1 MAKNKQSIKFEAD
14 TSGLKKEIKEME
26 KSITSLNKELKLNQE
41 QLKGNENDSNLLTT
55 RVETLSKKYEE
66 QTKVVENTNKVY
78 EKSVE
83 LFGENSKEAQSW
95 KDRLVEAETK
105 QQKIKNA
112 LDEAN
117 KKLAEQSS
125 NLIENG
131 KKWQEQGQTISKV
144 GDKIEKVGNKLSI
157 ISAGVGAIAGGSLK
171 ASMDFESAF
180 TGVEKTVDGTTEQ
193 LANLKQG
200 ILDMSTEL
208 PSSAVEIS
216 AVAESAGQ
224 LGIQTDNVLAFTRT
238 MIDLGNSTNLS
249 ADEASSSLAKFA
261 NIVNMSA
268 DDYDKLGSVIV
279 DLGNNFATTERDIV
293 EMGTRLASTGEL
305 TGLSESQIMGLATA
319 ISSVGIEAEA
329 GGSAMS
335 KLLQKMST
343 AVETGKSG
351 KLSLEDLAKVSGK
364 TAKEF
369 KKAFQEDSAQALSSF
384 IEGLNNTERNGKSAI
399 AVLQDLGLTDVRM
412 TNTILSLSNAHGV
425 MSNALKT
432 ADKAWKEN
440 KALTVEASKR
450 YGTTESQLKTLK
462 NEVVKLGIEFGNEL
476 APSLRTIIQDAK
488 PLLSTVSSAIK
499 KFSELD
505 STTKQNIVRA
515 GAFVTAIGPV
525 TKVLGQVTSGV
536 GSVTS
541 SIGKVTEAVGV
552 MKTGVK
558 SSNSEVNMLASAFTT
573 MSGTAGIAT
582 IGVTALAVSV
592 GAVIAYYK
600 NATKATDDLKKSTD
614 ESLKSYNECTG
625 AINNNMQAK
634 LNDIDRSQ
642 ILRQELEK
650 IVDENGKIK
659 EGYEA
664 RAKVIVNELSKSLG
678 TEIKI
683 TDNVIDKY
691 KDLQK
696 EIDNLILKKKSEAI
710 LSANEEKYTKAWDNR
725 TQKAQELLDL
735 EVKINDEQ
743 KKLDEL
749 NQSLKNDRSGSL
761 SKSFKLEL
769 DISATEKNL
778 ENLRNSYNNTKK
790 EVEGYTRDINDY
802 NYASQLVAEN
812 TTESLT
818 KLIDSTGRTYQKN
831 GETVAVTYKQ
841 MIQEQQT
848 YLSISEELQ
857 KQAVDSNNTAEEEKT
872 KKQIEETKT
881 RITNLIDELE
891 HHTSL
896 VEENT
901 PDVVEAWKYLA
912 TNSYET
918 YAKKIADMP
927 EDTRQKIQELTG
939 EIALGTPGAE
949 IASRTLAIRVTDE
962 LEKST
967 EARKSALETLQGFMS
982 GLTDDEQR
990 ELLKE
995 AGIEDV
1001 DEVMK
1006 GIKEGNLSE
1015 EQGKNVLKGILNG
1028 LNDENWN
1035 SQLRAKASGLAK
1047 QLSGLLEITPKI
1059 GAVQGASQALATIQ
1073 AVQQKASGHADG
1085 LAYVPYNNYVARL
1098 HEGER
1103 VLSKKENAE
1112 YIRNNISNKNSRS
1125 VTVNIYPQTMTEGEM
1140 HKISRFVDREWGGR
1154 N

>member
-1 MAKNKQSIKFEAD
+1 MSKNKQSIKLEAD
-14 TSGLKKEIKEME
+14 ANGLKKEIEE
-26 KSITSLNKELKLNQE
+26 TRKSISSLNKELKLNQE

-55 RVETLSKKYEE
+55 RVETLSKEYEQ
-66 QTKVVENTNKVY
+66 QTKIVENTNKVY
-78 EKSVE
+78 EKTVE
-83 LFGENSKEAQSW
+83 LFGENSKEAQTW
-95 KDRLVEAETK
+95 KDKLVEAETK

-131 KKWQEQGQTISKV
+131 KKWQEHGEKISKV

-157 ISAGVGAIAGGSLK
+157 VSAGIGAIAGGSLK
-171 ASMDFESAF
+171 ASLDFESAF
-180 TGVEKTVDGTTEQ
+180 AGVEKTVDGTTEQ

-305 TGLSESQIMGLATA
+305 TGLTEAQIMGLATA
-319 ISSVGIEAEA
+319 MSSVGIEAEA

-384 IEGLNNTERNGKSAI
+384 IEGLNNTEQNGKSAI

-790 EVEGYTRDINDY
+790 EVEGYTKDINDY

-857 KQAVDSNNTAEEEKT
+857 KQAIKSNNVAEEEKT
-872 KKQIEETKT
+872 KKQIEETKA
-881 RITNLIDELE
+881 RLTNLIEELE
-891 HHTSL
+891 NNTSL
-896 VEENT
+896 VEENS
-901 PDVVEAWKYLA
+901 PDIAEAWKHLA
-912 TNSYET
+912 TSSYDT
-918 YAKKIADMP
+918 YSEELAKMP
-927 EDTRQKIQELTG
+927 PEMRNKIQELTG

-967 EARKSALETLQGFMS
+967 EARKSALETLQGFMN

-1047 QLSGLLEITPKI
+1047 QLSGLLTITPKI